1 MSCGLNAMLVLK
13 IFCSG
18 KTLKKIQNGEAR
30 ITNAPS
36 RNREWWRTPVG
47 MNQNITVQFGI

>member
-1 MSCGLNAMLVLK
+1 MLVLEL
-13 IFCSG
+13 FCSG

-30 ITNAPS
+30 ITNTP

-47 MNQNITVQFGI
+47 MNQNITV